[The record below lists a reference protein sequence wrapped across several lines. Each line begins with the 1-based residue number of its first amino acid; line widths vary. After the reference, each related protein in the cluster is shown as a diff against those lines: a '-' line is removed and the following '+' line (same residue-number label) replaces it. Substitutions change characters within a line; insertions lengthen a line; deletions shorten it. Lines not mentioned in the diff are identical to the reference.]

1 MRIFTNMID
10 PRLSKLKQLITGWD
24 SDLFHGDF
32 YFLLHYSAGY
42 NSKLPPPPQ
51 IIMLNQLLKTSK
63 EKLSRAII

>member
-1 MRIFTNMID
+1 MID

-42 NSKLPPPPQ
+42 NSKLHPPPPNNNAKS
-51 IIMLNQLLKTSK
+51 IVKNF
-63 EKLSRAII
+63 